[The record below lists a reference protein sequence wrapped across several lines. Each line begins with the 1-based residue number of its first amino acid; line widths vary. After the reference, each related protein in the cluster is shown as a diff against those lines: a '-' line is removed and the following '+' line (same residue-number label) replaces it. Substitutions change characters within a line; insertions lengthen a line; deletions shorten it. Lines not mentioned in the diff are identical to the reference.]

1 MMPALSYFYS
11 IEHIKFPDVRNSL
24 LTNCF
29 YADLPNWFS
38 FAELG
43 NEVLMFMY
51 KNYIEAAK
59 CWKGTNCIIQIG
71 VGLPHPISSFQ
82 MCLIKSENK
91 IALQLEMYPY
101 TSFIILYGVVFGCA
115 RRKKKKMD
123 I

>member
-11 IEHIKFPDVRNSL
+11 IEPIKFPDVRNSL
-24 LTNCF
+24 LTNYF

-51 KNYIEAAK
+51 KNDIEAVK
-59 CWKGTNCIIQIG
+59 CWSVKGANCIIQIG
-71 VGLPHPISSFQ
+71 VGLPHPISSFHVW

-91 IALQLEMYPY
+91 IALQLEIYPY
-101 TSFIILYGVVFGCA
+101 TSFLILC
-115 RRKKKKMD
+115 
-123 I
+123 